1 MSRAAAVV
9 LSVVAVLALVSAED
23 PYLYFT
29 WEVTYGTIAPLGVPQ
44 RAILINGQFPG
55 PEINCT
61 SNNNIVIN
69 VYNYLDE
76 PFLLSWNG
84 IQHRKNSW
92 QDGMQ
97 GTNCPILPG
106 QNFTYHWQPKDQIG
120 SFFYFPSLGMHK
132 AAGGFGSLRV
142 HSRLLIPVP
151 FDPPADEF
159 TALIGDWYT
168 KDHAVLAR
176 LLEAGRSI
184 GRPAGILINGKSGK
198 DAAGKDDPPLFTVEA
213 GKIYRFRVCNVGL
226 KTSLN
231 FRVQGHTLKLVEMD
245 GSHTVQNTYD
255 SLDVHVG
262 QCYSV
267 LVTADQAVGDYYVVA
282 STRFVKQVQTA
293 TAVLRYVGSTAPPSA
308 VLPEAPSGWAWS
320 LNQWRSFRW
329 NLTASAAR
337 PNPQGSYHYGSIN
350 ITRTIKLAN
359 SRTRVDGKLRFAL
372 NGVSHVNTDTP
383 VKLAEYFNVS
393 DGVFKYNLIGDVP
406 PAADAAVTIAP
417 NIITAEFRTFIEI
430 VFENPE
436 KSIQSYHLDGYS
448 FFPVGM
454 GPGKWTPESRKAY
467 NLLDAVSRHTIQVYP
482 RSWTAIM
489 LTFDNAGMWNLRSEI
504 WERHYLGQ
512 QLYVSVLSPA
522 RSLRDEYN
530 MPDNAIRCGA
540 VVSLPLPPSYV

>member
-29 WEVTYGTIAPLGVPQ
+29 WEVTYGTIAPLGVPS
-44 RAILINGQFPG
+44 GPSSSTGSSPG
-55 PEINCT
+55 PRSTAPATTT
-61 SNNNIVIN
+61 SSSTSTTISTS
-69 VYNYLDE
+69 
-76 PFLLSWNG
+76 PSSS
-84 IQHRKNSW
+84 H
-92 QDGMQ
+92 GM
-97 GTNCPILPG
+97 GSS
-106 QNFTYHWQPKDQIG
+106 IG
-120 SFFYFPSLGMHK
+120 RTRGRTGCRGRTARFCRAELH